1 VKSHRRL
8 FAALFVSAMAIS
20 LVGCNSGGT
29 SATSPVDLSPP
40 QAPTNFH
47 STTDANIR
55 RDWLVW
61 DLSASAN
68 VGGYEIYST
77 SAGGGS
83 STLVGTVDAST
94 SEFILPI
101 VGTETTEFYR
111 VRALGTNNIP
121 SAFTSTL
128 GVDRSSWDGNP
139 TSGVPGKGTDQ
150 GGGL

>member
-1 VKSHRRL
+1 MKSYRRL

-47 STTDANIR
+47 STTDSNIR
-55 RDWLVW
+55 RDWLIW

-68 VGGYEIYST
+68 VAGYQIYST
-77 SAGGGS
+77 SVGGGS

-94 SEFILPI
+94 SDYILPI
-101 VGTETTEFYR
+101 VGSETTEYYR
-111 VRALGTNNIP
+111 VRAIGTNNVP

-139 TSGVPGKGTDQ
+139 TSGVPGKGTDPT
-150 GGGL
+150 GGF

>member
-8 FAALFVSAMAIS
+8 IVALAVSALAVS

-40 QAPTNFH
+40 QAPTNLH
-47 STTDANIR
+47 ATTDGNID

-68 VGGYEIYST
+68 VAGYQIYST
-77 SAGGGS
+77 SSTGGS
-83 STLVGTVDAST
+83 ATLVASVDAST
-94 SEFILPI
+94 SDYILPL
-101 VGTETTEFYR
+101 VGADGTEYYR
-111 VRALGTNNIP
+111 VRAIGTNNVP

-128 GVDRSSWDGNP
+128 GVDRTGWNGQP
-139 TSGVPGKGTDQ
+139 LPGGGGKGTE
-150 GGGL
+150 GGF